1 MSPTDERVDERF
13 RVIVLAGERPGG
25 SAFSRELGL
34 SASVL
39 VDVDGISALAR
50 VIEALET
57 SRETRGGVLCGP
69 AESVY
74 RRCPEFEAI
83 LAGTAFNWIAPQA
96 GPSASALS
104 AAGQLGEFPQLLTTG
119 DHALLTP
126 GLIDDFCSRA
136 RQQDADVVF
145 GVVPYARV
153 RSAFPQSRRTVH
165 RFRDGGYCGSNLFA
179 LMNPAGL
186 AAPRFWQQ
194 LEADRKKPWRLARR
208 VGPAALLRYLLR
220 LSTLEQALGYL
231 SDKMGCRVGC
241 VRLDDPRAAVDVDSV
256 ADRDLA
262 VAVLRSERPGYESV
276 RPGQA
281 PELPRDL

>member
-1 MSPTDERVDERF
+1 MADERADERF

-25 SAFSRELGL
+25 SAFSRQLGL

-39 VDVDGISALAR
+39 VDVGGKSALAR
-50 VIEALET
+50 VIEALEK
-57 SRETRGGVLCGP
+57 SSETRGGVLCGP

-74 RRCPEFEAI
+74 RQCPEFGSI
-83 LAGTAFNWIAPQA
+83 LAGTAFSWVAPQA

-104 AAGQLGEFPQLLTTG
+104 AAGWLGEFPQLLTAG

-126 GLIDDFCSRA
+126 GLIDDFCVRA
-136 RQQDADVVF
+136 RRQNADVVF

-153 RSAFPQSRRTVH
+153 HSAFPQSRRTVH

-179 LMNPAGL
+179 LMNPTALAG
-186 AAPRFWQQ
+186 PRFWQQ
-194 LEADRKKPWRLARR
+194 LEADRKKPWRLVRR
-208 VGPAALLRYLLR
+208 IGPTALLRYLLR
-220 LSTLEQALGYL
+220 LSTLEQALKYL
-231 SDKMGCRVGC
+231 SKKIGCRVGC
-241 VRLDDPRAAVDVDSV
+241 VIINDPRAAVDVDSV

-262 VAVLRSERPGYESV
+262 VAVLHSERSGHESV

-281 PELPRDL
+281 PEPPRKL